1 MICWGILTLMKAL
14 SVQEAQL
21 TLLFTLN
28 GPVEDL
34 EGYLKLTFTIFLVEP
49 SKNVGTPLCLPVNCN
64 SRLHRNA
71 LKMCFLFYP
80 FSVCL
85 FVSHFMSPQSLLL
98 KKTKTKIELVV
109 LWVILAVLSQ
119 TPLFLALMSSGCASN
134 ASSESRKNLYP
145 STRSADTSI
154 QCGGPN
160 LCSWFVVVWEVAGSA
175 YCWRRP

>member
-1 MICWGILTLMKAL
+1 MK
-14 SVQEAQL
+14 
-21 TLLFTLN
+21 
-28 GPVEDL
+28 DL

-49 SKNVGTPLCLPVNCN
+49 SKNVGTPLSLPVNCN

-71 LKMCFLFYP
+71 LKMPPVFPVLSSFCLSLCFSLY
-80 FSVCL
+80 VAAV
-85 FVSHFMSPQSLLL
+85 FVAK

-109 LWVILAVLSQ
+109 LWVILAVLP
-119 TPLFLALMSSGCASN
+119 PLFLALMSSGCASN

-145 STRSADTSI
+145 STRSADISI